1 MGKYDKYAPETKS
14 DFKYADIVNKYKN
27 PKPKSMADIVKGI
40 GTKQQEFTQW
50 AITGAVRWIG
60 NVGSFATRNA
70 WKGIDWLVPWTPM
83 RDAMTPIADKF
94 KAWAEKIAWGLEG
107 INTDLNAQSKTSK
120 VGEFV
125 WQAALTAPIGG
136 SGAIAWALQWAS
148 YWVTST
154 WQLKP
159 SDVVL
164 WGVLGKAWQMLSKWK
179 WVAEKLQAW
188 AEKNVMQALWPTKE
202 KFKQTATKIAP
213 EFVKKWLVWSREA
226 LQGKAVQAMDE
237 LGSQIDDMFASG
249 VIKWKVKTWPII
261 KSLEQLKTK
270 VGKVDIDPARSKV
283 INGVKDVIKKFWDDL
298 TPQKARALR
307 QAMDKIVYS
316 TKWVIADEAL
326 SVKNLA
332 RKEAADEIR
341 KQFAA
346 ISPDLAKL
354 NKEFNF
360 WSSLDDV
367 LTETAKRTWPQTGW
381 LTSSIAGSGALAWG
395 LATWGWT
402 MWAVWAAVLTKK
414 FVSAMQSP
422 MWKTISAQAKSKL
435 ANAIVSWNK
444 NAIITS
450 VNGIQKSIP
459 KIPFA
464 IEIKNK
470 LWLKQ

>member
-1 MGKYDKYAPETKS
+1 MGKYDKYAPQREAQTK
-14 DFKYADIVNKYKN
+14 YQDIVNKYKN
-27 PKPKSMADIVKGI
+27 PAPKSMADILTWI
-40 GTKQQEFTQW
+40 GAKQQEFTQG
-50 AITGAVRWIG
+50 AVTGAIRGIG
-60 NVGSFATRNA
+60 NIGSFATRNV
-70 WKGIDWLVPWTPM
+70 GRWLDVVLPWTPIQ
-83 RDAMTPIADKF
+83 DFTAPVAQKF
-94 KAWAEKIAWGLEG
+94 QAWAEKIALGLEN
-107 INTDLNAQSKTSK
+107 INKDLDAQSLTSK
-120 VGEFV
+120 AGQFA
-125 WQAALTAPIGG
+125 WQAAMTSPIGG
-136 SGAIAWALQWAS
+136 TGAIAWALQWAA
-148 YWVTST
+148 YWAVST
-154 WQLKP
+154 WEVKP

-164 WGVLGKAWQMLSKWK
+164 WGVLGKAWQVISKWK

-188 AEKNVMQALWPTKE
+188 AEKNVLQALWPTKE

-226 LQGKAVQAMDE
+226 LQGKATQAMDE

-249 VIKWKVKTWPII
+249 AIKWKVKTWPII

-270 VGKVDIDPARSKV
+270 VGKVDIDPARSQV
-283 INGVKDVIKKFWDDL
+283 IDWVKNVIKQFWDDL

-316 TKWVIADEAL
+316 TKGVIADEAL

-341 KQFAA
+341 KQFSA

-360 WSSLDDV
+360 WSSLDDI
-367 LTETAKRTWPQTGW
+367 LTETARRTWPQQGG
-381 LTSSIAGSGALAWG
+381 LVSKIAGSGALAGWV
-395 LATWGWT
+395 ATWGWF
-402 MWAVWAAVLTKK
+402 MPAIAWAVLTKQ

-422 MWKTISAQAKSKL
+422 LWKTVSAQAKSKL
-435 ANAIVSWNK
+435 ANAIVNWNK
-444 NAIITS
+444 NAIITA
-450 VNGIQKSIP
+450 VNEIQKRIP

-464 IEIKNK
+464 IEIKNQ